1 MQVDALVLSGG
12 LNSEALRASCGCEK
26 EALITIGNRPMVEY
40 VVNALKHT
48 PEVGRIV
55 VAGPYADLQSIFGQ
69 DSSLLLA
76 EGGSNVIGTLQ
87 KGLEVLQAKVKQS
100 EQPQRMVVVTTGDI
114 PMITPEAIGDFL
126 HLCQN
131 RIGDIY
137 YPVVS
142 REVSERKYPGVVRTY
157 VRLREGQFTGGNLLL
172 VNPAIV
178 DKCAKLA
185 EKMVERR
192 KNPLALSR
200 LLGWRFVLKLLLR
213 TLSLAEAETKVS
225 ELLGVRGVAVI
236 SNYAEV
242 GVDVDK
248 PGDLQLARRILE
260 TVNIS

>member
-1 MQVDALVLSGG
+1 MPVDAIVLAGG
-12 LNSEALRASCGCEK
+12 LNSEALKASSGCEK

-55 VAGPYADLQSIFGQ
+55 VAGPYADLLSIFGLN
-69 DSSLLLA
+69 SGLLLA
-76 EGGSNVIGTLQ
+76 EGGSSAIATMQ
-87 KGLEVLQAKVKQS
+87 KGLEALQTELKGRGL
-100 EQPQRMVVVTTGDI
+100 PQRMVVVTTGDI

-126 HLCQN
+126 RLCQGRN
-131 RIGDIY
+131 SDIC
-137 YPVVS
+137 YPVVT
-142 REVSERKYPGVVRTY
+142 REISERKYPGVTRTY

-178 DKCAKLA
+178 PKCAELA
-185 EKMVERR
+185 EKIVQRR

-200 LLGWRFVLKLLLR
+200 LLGWGFVLRFLLHN
-213 TLSLAEAETKVS
+213 LSLAEVETKVS
-225 ELLGVRGVAVI
+225 ELLGVKGAAVV

-248 PGDLQLARRILE
+248 PGDLQLARQFLE
-260 TVNIS
+260 VC